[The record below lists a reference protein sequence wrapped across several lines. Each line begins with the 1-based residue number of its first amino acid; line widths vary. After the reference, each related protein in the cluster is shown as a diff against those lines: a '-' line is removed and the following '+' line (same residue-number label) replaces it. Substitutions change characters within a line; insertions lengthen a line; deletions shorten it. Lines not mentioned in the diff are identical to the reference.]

1 MKYIQYIPTKYIYIN
16 EHIIYI
22 FICSSTLSSVYCME
36 KELCPNVRLC
46 RDSLGGSLGPC
57 PEDWGWTSLFALNLF
72 ISLR

>member
-46 RDSLGGSLGPC
+46 RNSLGGGPPGPALRTEGELLSLP
-57 PEDWGWTSLFALNLF
+57 
-72 ISLR
+72 